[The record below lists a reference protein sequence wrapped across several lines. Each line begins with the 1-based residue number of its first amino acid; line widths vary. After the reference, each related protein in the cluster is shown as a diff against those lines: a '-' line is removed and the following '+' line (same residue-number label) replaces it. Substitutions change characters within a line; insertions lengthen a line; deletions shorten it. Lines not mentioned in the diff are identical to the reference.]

1 MSKNPIAP
9 DIAEAMFTIG
19 DVVRHRIFEFRGVV
33 FDIDPVFANS
43 EEWYDSIP
51 AEVRPAK
58 DQPFYHLF
66 AENGDNSY
74 IAYVS
79 RPRRSPSGWRL
90 FWQMERVTVRN
101 ETRDAALKPNP
112 KTRRF
117 GALSLQTHT
126 ICPGVFVYLCII
138 KSCLQLAPIPHFAV
152 MMIHGSS

>member
-79 RPRRSPSGWRL
+79 QQNLLSDIQAGPVDHPAVGGYFGKWSGSRYE
-90 FWQMERVTVRN
+90 MKREMR
-101 ETRDAALKPNP
+101 
-112 KTRRF
+112 
-117 GALSLQTHT
+117 H
-126 ICPGVFVYLCII
+126 
-138 KSCLQLAPIPHFAV
+138 
-152 MMIHGSS
+152 